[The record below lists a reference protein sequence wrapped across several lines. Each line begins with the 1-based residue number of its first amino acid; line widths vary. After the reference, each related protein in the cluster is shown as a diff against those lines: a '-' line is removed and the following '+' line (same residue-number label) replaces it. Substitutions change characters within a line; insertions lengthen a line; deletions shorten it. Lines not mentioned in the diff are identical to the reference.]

1 MVSEKR
7 AGREGDITRW
17 RGEGREGREVEI
29 SLPFGGKASPPTDG
43 RCRREAPPPLPSPR
57 RAAPR
62 VGPKTRFQPPPGQ
75 ILIGPSEESDERERK
90 EEKFRRGFMSFRNR
104 TTFTFR
110 IFWPSARRKRRVCLS
125 IVSADGCEQS
135 LPARAQPLLPQNR
148 LSPLL
153 SEGGERQ
160 KGMS

>member
-1 MVSEKR
+1 M
-7 AGREGDITRW
+7 
-17 RGEGREGREVEI
+17 EI
-29 SLPFGGKASPPTDG
+29 SLPFGGKASPPPRRKDG
-43 RCRREAPPPLPSPR
+43 RRDGRRRREAPPPLPSPR

-110 IFWPSARRKRRVCLS
+110 IFGPVRGASGACV
-125 IVSADGCEQS
+125 
-135 LPARAQPLLPQNR
+135 
-148 LSPLL
+148 
-153 SEGGERQ
+153 
-160 KGMS
+160 